1 MLEYLLIG
9 LGLGFPASAQ
19 PGPFQAYLLTQTL
32 NNGWRQTL
40 PAAFAPLLSDGP
52 IILLVMLVLTRLP
65 DGVLVGLQVAGGLF
79 LLYLAWRAW
88 LSFRHYRPITAHTT
102 TDRQSLREAAL
113 LNFLSP
119 NPYIFW
125 STIAGPLLLTAW
137 AQSPWY
143 SIAFLIGFYG
153 TLIGGFVAFV
163 LLFGYVGGL
172 SDRLGRILAALSA
185 IALALFGAY
194 QITIAVQTVLNT

>member
-9 LGLGFPASAQ
+9 LGLGFPAAAQ

-32 NNGWRQTL
+32 KNGWRQTL
-40 PAAFAPLLSDGP
+40 PAALAPLISDGP
-52 IILLVMLVLTRLP
+52 IILLVLLVLTRLP
-65 DGVLVGLQVAGGLF
+65 EELLIGLQLAGGLF

-88 LSFRHYRPITAHTT
+88 LNYRHYRPIIANTAA
-102 TDRQSLREAAL
+102 DRQSLREAAL

-137 AQSPWY
+137 LTSPWY
-143 SIAFLIGFYG
+143 AVAFLIGFYG
-153 TLIGGFVAFV
+153 ALIGGFAIFV

-172 SDRLGRILAALSA
+172 SDRLGRVLAALSA
-185 IALALFGAY
+185 VALAFFGVF
-194 QITIAVQTVLNT
+194 QIIRALQFTLN